1 MWEPA
6 SAVALSIFLTVS
18 IFFAVFIAA
27 YLICRGFFFTWKMIK
42 KAWDSTKDNSN

>member
-1 MWEPA
+1 MWEPV

-18 IFFAVFIAA
+18 LFFAVFVAA

-42 KAWDSTKDNSN
+42 KAWEATKKESE